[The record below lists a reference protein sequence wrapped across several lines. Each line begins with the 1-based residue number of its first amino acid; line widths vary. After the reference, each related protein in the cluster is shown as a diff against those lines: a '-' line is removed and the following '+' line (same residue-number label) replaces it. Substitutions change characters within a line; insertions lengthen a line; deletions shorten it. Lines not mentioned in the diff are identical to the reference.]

1 MRDVNSTRKID
12 NAHSP
17 FQRARGKLI
26 AQIFAPARNG
36 HIHPRDRIC
45 CGFCGPQ
52 TLGITRLTALGEDSQ
67 LVGRVLQFIE
77 PL

>member
-52 TLGITRLTALGEDSQ
+52 TACTTGLTAIGEDFE
-67 LVGRVLQFIE
+67 LLGGL
-77 PL
+77 L